1 MVWGLQ
7 NSGFNGH
14 QGGST
19 QRQGASTLGTTGS
32 GQRVQGQQVS
42 MRMEASSV
50 PDECTGL
57 NTEGQPSCPKV
68 SYVGPNQ
75 DVSGPDVLQCT
86 DRVES
91 RDQHNLKTTI

>member
-1 MVWGLQ
+1 M
-7 NSGFNGH
+7 
-14 QGGST
+14 
-19 QRQGASTLGTTGS
+19 
-32 GQRVQGQQVS
+32 
-42 MRMEASSV
+42 

-75 DVSGPDVLQCT
+75 DVSGADILQCT